1 MNLIIINKM
10 KKIFFYFLLF
20 TLLSYSQ
27 EETHIDNLFTIID
40 AQKQI
45 HTYSTKVK
53 FKFINIL
60 LKNNQYSSKLDPAID
75 ENFIVFEEEI
85 YFYLRKR
92 YLKKFSAKKVEKL
105 ILEMNQYEKRIDFLK
120 KIDFFKELEKAKKCP
135 KEKLKI
141 NLQNEF
147 ERLGIE

>member
-1 MNLIIINKM
+1 M
-10 KKIFFYFLLF
+10 
-20 TLLSYSQ
+20 Q
-27 EETHIDNLFTIID
+27 RIDNLFTIID

-45 HTYSTKVK
+45 HTFCTKIK
-53 FKFINIL
+53 FKIIDTL
-60 LKNNQYSSKLDPAID
+60 LKNNLYSSKLDPAID

-85 YFYLRKR
+85 YFYLKKR

-105 ILEMNQYEKRIDFLK
+105 ILEMNQYEKKIDFL
-120 KIDFFKELEKAKKCP
+120 KELEKAGKFP

-147 ERLGIE
+147 DRLGIE